1 MYFDGITGGLPDG
14 SRNDKDIIIE
24 ESITRLGLSSS
35 DKSNIIMVGDRK
47 YDIIGAKACGIASAG
62 VYYGF
67 AKKGELE
74 AAGAD
79 YIINTVSE
87 ITDLLL

>member
-1 MYFDGITGGLPDG
+1 
-14 SRNDKDIIIE
+14 
-24 ESITRLGLSSS
+24 
-35 DKSNIIMVGDRK
+35 MVGDRK

-67 AKKGELE
+67 ARKGELE
-74 AAGAD
+74 TAGAD

-87 ITDLLL
+87 ITGLLL